1 MSAEEWRPVL
11 GFETKYVVSDAGRV
25 ANVARRRLLK
35 QFVDASG
42 YYRLGLRD
50 ADGVR
55 RNRRVHVLVAEAF
68 HGPRPDGFVARHLD
82 GDSLNNR
89 QGNLAWG
96 TVLENAADQAAHGTH
111 RNARKANCKYGHPF
125 SSENTYRSTASTG
138 RTIRQC
144 RTCHARR
151 EAKRRALR
159 KESV

>member
-1 MSAEEWRPVL
+1 MTDEEWRPVV

-68 HGPRPDGFVARHLD
+68 HGPRPSGFVVRHLD

-89 QGNLAWG
+89 QDNLAWG
-96 TVLENAADQAAHGTH
+96 TVLENAADMRAHGTH
-111 RNARKANCKYGHPF
+111 RNARKTECKNGHPF
-125 SSENTYRSTASTG
+125 TAENTYQEKTPAGGMLRK
-138 RTIRQC
+138 C
-144 RTCHARR
+144 RTCHAGR
-151 EAKRRALR
+151 ESKRRAR
-159 KESV
+159 IKESA